1 MSVPSSLLTV
11 PRVPENWEKDLKSL
25 LKHFLH
31 ESKERSETD
40 LHPTST
46 LIVEQKAICRKG
58 LINEIALRPYSDLPA
73 NYFISSR
80 LEVVTGESRKG

>member
-11 PRVPENWEKDLKSL
+11 PRVPENWEKDLKSP

-31 ESKERSETD
+31 ESKERPETD